1 MGTHEPTMVVART
14 EVPAIRR
21 ASARL
26 TLIGAKESCLG
37 KQARVAPCLFFA
49 TDEPVPRGPPLL
61 ATVFVFITGNRV
73 ARVRGVVTIIIN
85 LDEARVPIGK
95 SDDAL
100 GIAVKGR
107 VGLACL
113 ASMPRERRMGRPF
126 HYQ

>member
-1 MGTHEPTMVVART
+1 MGSHEPTMVVARA

-26 TLIGAKESCLG
+26 TLIGAKKSCLR
-37 KQARVAPCLFFA
+37 KQTRVAPSPLFA
-49 TDEPVPRGPPLL
+49 TVEPFPRGLPLF
-61 ATVFVFITGNRV
+61 ATVFVFITGNRI

-95 SDDAL
+95 SNDAL

-107 VGLACL
+107 IGLACL
-113 ASMPRERRMGRPF
+113 ASM
-126 HYQ
+126 